1 MSITLTSAQAEAL
14 AAVAAEARAAL
25 QLHQIGEDPELF
37 VTPAGSKEPTLRIL
51 ADGTTEPL
59 ETAKGLHGH

>member
-14 AAVAAEARAAL
+14 AAVAAEARSSL

-37 VTPAGSKEPTLRIL
+37 VTPAGRKEPTLRIL
-51 ADGTTEPL
+51 ADGRTEPL
-59 ETAKGLHGH
+59 ETAEGVRRP